1 MSAGYD
7 GETPQAEK
15 AFQGM
20 KMEEINGQDSVES
33 AYNRFRKHAATVG
46 RVKPVRLYAAGG
58 LVYLLNDC
66 DEDQTG
72 VTR

>member
-20 KMEEINGQDSVES
+20 KMEINGQDSVES
-33 AYNRFRKHAATVG
+33 AYNLFRKHAANVG
-46 RVKPVRLYAAGG
+46 RMKPVRLYAAGE